1 MSDSFVTLWTVARE
15 ALLSMGFPRQEE
27 WSRLPFPTLGD
38 IPDPG
43 METASLVSS
52 TLAGGFFT
60 SSVTGRKC
68 KGCVFHPWVRKIP
81 WSRKWQHTSVLFP
94 GKFHGQKSLA
104 GYGPWGCK
112 ESDMTEHT
120 LTCYI
125 IYNLCYC

>member
-1 MSDSFVTLWTVARE
+1 MCAQSCLTLCGPIDCSLPGSSIHGIFLARM
-15 ALLSMGFPRQEE
+15 LE
-27 WSRLPFPTLGD
+27 WPGD
-38 IPDPG
+38 LPDPG
-43 METASLVSS
+43 IELMSLVSPA
-52 TLAGGFFT
+52 LAGGFFT

-81 WSRKWQHTSVLFP
+81 WSRKWQSASVLFP

-112 ESDMTEHT
+112 ESDITEHT